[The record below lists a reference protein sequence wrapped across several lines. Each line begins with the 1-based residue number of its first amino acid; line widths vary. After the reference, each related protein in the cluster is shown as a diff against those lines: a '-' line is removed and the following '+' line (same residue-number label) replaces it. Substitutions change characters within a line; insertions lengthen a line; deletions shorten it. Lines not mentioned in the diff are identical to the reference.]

1 MNVDEQKTEME
12 KNEWSDSDSGESA
25 RGGGITQNV
34 KEWREVVTEKKIV
47 IVPHKYNNT
56 EYLTRKQ

>member
-1 MNVDEQKTEME
+1 MNVDEQKPETE
-12 KNEWSDSDSGESA
+12 KNDRECESGG
-25 RGGGITQNV
+25 RTQNV
-34 KEWREVVTEKKIV
+34 KEWREGETEKKRV